1 MNLTQRTMRITLASV
16 FSILLATYLGL
27 ENVMS
32 AGIIALLSVFDTRL
46 ETVKTGFQRIASTV
60 LAFIIATAVFLIF
73 GFSVFSFGLYLA
85 IYVPLAYAFDV
96 DAGISP
102 CSVLVTHFVVAESVA
117 WTWQLN
123 GMALMIIGVGF
134 ALLFNMWMP
143 SFDQKLDHDIVE
155 IEKQMSLVL
164 FLFEKRLSEGTG
176 SLKRIKRELDD
187 LCDLV
192 LEFEQLALVEYENS
206 QFSKSV
212 KDYYVKYAQ
221 MRKQQYEILER
232 ILSLFP
238 KIEPKTEERHIL
250 ASIFGESAE
259 QLDEKNPGTELLN
272 RIDELNQIFKKSAL
286 PKSREEFE
294 SRAILYYIF
303 TDFENFLLL
312 KRDFYQEYEA
322 TSNEN

>member
-1 MNLTQRTMRITLASV
+1 
-16 FSILLATYLGL
+16 
-27 ENVMS
+27 
-32 AGIIALLSVFDTRL
+32 
-46 ETVKTGFQRIASTV
+46 
-60 LAFIIATAVFLIF
+60 
-73 GFSVFSFGLYLA
+73 
-85 IYVPLAYAFDV
+85 V

-143 SFDQKLDHDIVE
+143 SFDQKLDHDIIE

-212 KDYYVKYAQ
+212 KDYYVKY
-221 MRKQQYEILER
+221 
-232 ILSLFP
+232 
-238 KIEPKTEERHIL
+238 
-250 ASIFGESAE
+250 
-259 QLDEKNPGTELLN
+259 
-272 RIDELNQIFKKSAL
+272 
-286 PKSREEFE
+286 
-294 SRAILYYIF
+294 
-303 TDFENFLLL
+303 
-312 KRDFYQEYEA
+312 
-322 TSNEN
+322 